1 MPTYSIKAPDGRTYR
16 ITGPVGATQEQ
27 IQAEVLRQ
35 HPNASG
41 RGGPDNRPKS
51 FWEGVKEGFH
61 PVAQNFDRIASNI
74 NPLMLAADALGL
86 VDTAGTRK
94 KVDARF
100 QQNQASASSRGST
113 LGKIAGGVVGT
124 LPTLIVPGG
133 PVLQGALGGA
143 LMNEDGTLK
152 GVARDAVIGGVGGK
166 AGGMFGKRVVAPV
179 AERVGRTA
187 PARAV
192 SKAVVNATNKLLPGN
207 VSQLPLPRFTPTD
220 KAVNRMAPDVA
231 AARQVAADAARL
243 KLPVALADVDPR
255 LQQLAGSVA
264 RHAPDARALAENALN
279 PRALG
284 QADRAVGAIDRH
296 LAPVTNIEARAAD
309 IKKAAQAASKPFY
322 DEARAME
329 APADDVLSSMLRT
342 PAGQAA
348 LKKAYEIAQNEGR
361 DPAKIGF
368 VLDDFGNVSLRGVQ
382 ANEAGRFTSVANPN
396 PIEEL
401 TKTTVRGING
411 PVSKRGPIDLVGW
424 TRLNGGLADQGGEL
438 SHMGLNNAARKMDF
452 AGQEQRFGP
461 LVHDKGMNI
470 DDAAMRAWEA
480 GYFPHLSERPSANE
494 FLDAIRGT
502 HEGWNRHF
510 LPDDAAELARFSDAQ
525 EMHHAMQQSRFA
537 TGKGLLTD
545 TSVPAGPRPFAPDD
559 AYREIKI
566 ESPTFE
572 TLQLTKRGL
581 DSQVEKYRNPISR
594 VLDLE
599 SDPAAQALNNLRGR
613 FNARLGE
620 LNEPYRLGN
629 QAYASEIARRDALR
643 LGFNELPRNAIP
655 RRQFDAGLA
664 TLNDKTMPEAQRGF
678 ATSMADTVDKARFS
692 GNPYQSVYGSP
703 LQQEKVAG
711 LFPEGAA
718 DFGRI
723 ADLESIM
730 AQTRTK
736 ALGGSQ
742 TQANKA
748 ADDLFQNDAAN
759 MAVDGALQ
767 AVTGGGVPGA
777 TKLAGM
783 FGRKVLGSR
792 DLGVLG
798 AEKKANAIAPML
810 FDTSNPA
817 AIIDFLDE
825 LARKRLEQE
834 VRRNAYQN
842 VSSTLGRSLGAVPAV
857 AIGGSLAQ

>member
-264 RHAPDARALAENALN
+264 RHAPDARALAEKALN

-284 QADRAVGAIDRH
+284 QADRAVNAIDTH
-296 LAPVTNIEARAAD
+296 LAPITNIEQRAAD
-309 IKKAAQAASKPFY
+309 IRKAAQAASEPFY
-322 DEARAME
+322 TQARAMP
-329 APADDVLSSMLRT
+329 APVDEQLTTMLRT
-342 PAGQAA
+342 PAGRSA
-348 LKKAYEIAQNEGR
+348 LNKAYTIAQNEGR
-361 DPAKIGF
+361 DPNAMGMFTDDTGTVWIG
-368 VLDDFGNVSLRGVQ
+368 
-382 ANEAGRFTSVANPN
+382 ETP
-396 PIEEL
+396 
-401 TKTTVRGING
+401 K
-411 PVSKRGPIDLVGW
+411 
-424 TRLNGGLADQGGEL
+424 
-438 SHMGLNNAARKMDF
+438 
-452 AGQEQRFGP
+452 
-461 LVHDKGMNI
+461 
-470 DDAAMRAWEA
+470 
-480 GYFPHLSERPSANE
+480 
-494 FLDAIRGT
+494 
-502 HEGWNRHF
+502 
-510 LPDDAAELARFSDAQ
+510 
-525 EMHHAMQQSRFA
+525 
-537 TGKGLLTD
+537 
-545 TSVPAGPRPFAPDD
+545 
-559 AYREIKI
+559 
-566 ESPTFE
+566 FE
-572 TLQLTKRGL
+572 TLQMVKRGL
-581 DSQVEKYRNPISR
+581 DAELAPYRNP
-594 VLDLE
+594 VTNKLDLE
-599 SDPAAQALNNLRGR
+599 GRPEAAAINDLLGK
-613 FNARLGE
+613 FNTRLKD

-629 QAYASEIARRDALR
+629 EAYAGQIARRDAL
-643 LGFNELPRNAIP
+643 AIGRDMAANNVP
-655 RRQFDAGLA
+655 QRQFDAALGRMDDV
-664 TLNDKTMPEAQRGF
+664 TRPEMGRGF
-678 ATSMADTVDKARFS
+678 ATSMADTVNKARLS
-692 GNPYQSVYGSP
+692 ANPYNSVYGSP
-703 LQQEKVAG
+703 NQQAKIGA
-711 LFPEGAA
+711 LFPEGAS
-718 DFGRI
+718 DFGRL
-723 ADLESIM
+723 ADIEGIM